1 MGKNAAY
8 AVTGK
13 LKVTFSRAS
22 EAFRLRCR
30 AQNLSPLTCG
40 WYEQL
45 LGPFG
50 RFLEAQEVQ
59 LVREVTPDLIRLYLD
74 ELRARNNSGTV
85 ARTYGALRCFFGFL
99 SRERLIPQNPFILV
113 EKPRMERKMI
123 RPLSLDQ
130 ARLLLSAPN
139 QKRFIG
145 QRIWTMMVLILD
157 SGLRLAEVISLRTDR
172 INFEGNV
179 LRVIGKGNKEREV
192 PFGTTSKQALWNYV
206 LRRGDIPGQDLLFI
220 NQYGDR
226 LCRRWVDRA
235 FKRLG
240 EKVGIK
246 GVRVSPHT
254 LRHTFATQYIMNG
267 GDAFSLQQILG
278 HSTLEMVKVYVGLA
292 NRDVVLL
299 HQRFSPIDR
308 MGMVPGSKRRVLV
321 R

>member
-1 MGKNAAY
+1 MGKIVKFAA
-8 AVTGK
+8 AATSE
-13 LKVTFSRAS
+13 VTFSRAS

-40 WYEQL
+40 WYAQILEL
-45 LGPFG
+45 FG
-50 RFLEAQEVQ
+50 RFLEAQEVS

-74 ELRARNNSGTV
+74 ELRSRNSSGTI

-99 SRERLIPQNPFILV
+99 SRERLIPQNPFMLV
-113 EKPRMERKMI
+113 EKPRMERKLVQ
-123 RPLSLDQ
+123 PLSLDQ

-192 PFGTTSKQALWNYV
+192 PFGATSKQALWNYV
-206 LRRGDIPGQDLLFI
+206 LRRGDIPGQDLLFV
-220 NQYGDR
+220 NQYGER

-240 EKVGIK
+240 EKVCIK

-292 NRDVVLL
+292 NRDVALL
-299 HQRFSPIDR
+299 HQRFSPIER
-308 MGMVPGSKRRVLV
+308 MGLVPGSKRRVLV